1 MLEEYF
7 GMDESTKILSKNGY
21 DEEPEQEEH
30 NVGDLSGEECSAFRG
45 LAARLNFMARD
56 NPLLQFPAKEICK
69 NMAKPKVGDFA
80 KVKKVVR
87 FLKGLGPVKFL
98 YEWQS
103 EQEAREVTV
112 IVDSDWAGCKETRKS
127 KSGGVLKVGR
137 HVLRTWAST
146 QPTTATSSGEAQLM
160 AMYEGAA
167 RGLGMKAVMHT
178 CGFAPQLRMI
188 RIWTDS
194 SVAKSFVA
202 TRGLG
207 KMRHLEVK
215 LLFLQECVQK
225 GRLNVGKVHGATNV
239 ADVLTK
245 YLGIDRL
252 VALCTP
258 HGVVAGV
265 GPAGG
270 ARGAEGG
277 CEPKC
282 SRTPVG

>member
-1 MLEEYF
+1 
-7 GMDESTKILSKNGY
+7 
-21 DEEPEQEEH
+21 
-30 NVGDLSGEECSAFRG
+30 
-45 LAARLNFMARD
+45 
-56 NPLLQFPAKEICK
+56 
-69 NMAKPKVGDFA
+69 
-80 KVKKVVR
+80 
-87 FLKGLGPVKFL
+87 
-98 YEWQS
+98 
-103 EQEAREVTV
+103 
-112 IVDSDWAGCKETRKS
+112 
-127 KSGGVLKVGR
+127 
-137 HVLRTWAST
+137 
-146 QPTTATSSGEAQLM
+146 
-160 AMYEGAA
+160 
-167 RGLGMKAVMHT
+167 MKAVMQE

-245 YLGIDRL
+245 YLGVDRL

-258 HGVVAGV
+258 HGVVVSV